1 MLCQLVKSRKGEYEK
16 ENISA
21 FMPCLVVNYVNFCDR
36 INKFY
41 VGVGTA
47 VLRGRVV
54 EEYYNP

>member
-1 MLCQLVKSRKGEYEK
+1 
-16 ENISA
+16 
-21 FMPCLVVNYVNFCDR
+21 MPCLVVNYVNFCDR